1 MKLCTLTIIALLL
14 IGFAGAAEPRINT
27 AQINWTQS
35 LPSGEGIKFSG
46 TAPGTTTGIL
56 YSDSGTLKFGD
67 SAVGGSESAPCD
79 IVCYYDGTNC
89 HADWAN
95 GTALMIHADNTTA
108 IQAAIDGL
116 PDGGV
121 ILLKSK
127 IVLTTSL
134 SSTADISFI
143 GLGYQT
149 GLSGTADPL
158 LTIDGDDAGDLKM
171 YATPHNVLWNMLIET
186 TSDNNGVETT
196 GRTHGMCFEK
206 VAFLARGNGTLLELS
221 NWRIGTVKN
230 CYFSQEENTTTAT
243 STGLKITGNATYGM
257 TNGAVTTC
265 VFWDLSV
272 GINATGVNKTEHCG
286 LRITDSNFQN
296 CASKSIKANTVDDI
310 QIIGCMVDSKYNPNQ
325 IELINTFPVRI
336 EGNYIAMSGTGKG
349 IKIDSDTAVI
359 EYVIIS
365 GNTIVNYDAGKGD
378 GIYIGRVEQVKF
390 SLLDSNSIKGFARGI
405 HYDKDGAGTY
415 HDQPIV
421 SNNLLILDTTG
432 LEANGMS
439 NGVITGNVFAGT
451 STAYRATKTTG
462 MKVAHNYGLATHD
475 T

>member
-127 IVLTTSL
+127 FVLTSGL
-134 SSTADISFI
+134 SSTADIAFV
-143 GLGYQT
+143 GTGYQT
-149 GLSGTADPL
+149 GFSGTADPL
-158 LTIDGDDAGDLKM
+158 LTIDGDDSGDVKM
-171 YATPHNVLWNMLIET
+171 YATPHNVLKDLAIDT
-186 TSDNNGVETT
+186 LSDNNGVETT

-206 VAFLARGNGTLLELS
+206 VTFLARGNGTLLELY
-221 NWRIGTVKN
+221 NWRIGAVKN
-230 CYFSQEENTTTAT
+230 CHFSQEENTTTAT
-243 STGLKITGNATYGM
+243 STGLLITGNSTYGM
-257 TNGAVTTC
+257 TNCAVTTC

-310 QIIGCMVDSKYNPNQ
+310 QIIGCMVDSTYNPNQ
-325 IELINTFPVRI
+325 IELINAFPARI
-336 EGNYIAMSGTGKG
+336 EGNYIAMRGTGKG

-359 EYVIIS
+359 EYITIS
-365 GNTIVNYDAGKGD
+365 GNSIFNYDAPNGD
-378 GIYIGRVEQVKF
+378 GVYIGGAEQVKF
-390 SLLDSNSIKGFARGI
+390 SIVSDNTIKGFARGI

-415 HDQPIV
+415 HDQAIV

-432 LEANGMS
+432 LTGNGMA
-439 NGVITGNVFAGT
+439 NGVIVGNVFAGV
-451 STAYRATKTTG
+451 SSAYTATKTTG

>member
-1 MKLCTLTIIALLL
+1 MKKLILILALVLLL
-14 IGFAGAAEPRINT
+14 CSCVDGATKIGLDRL
-27 AQINWTQS
+27 NWSQS
-35 LPSGEGIKFSG
+35 IDGIKFSG
-46 TAPGTTTGIL
+46 TAPASTTGVL
-56 YSDSGTLKFGD
+56 YNDSGTLKFNGA
-67 SAVGGSESAPCD
+67 SVGGSESAPCD
-79 IVCYYDGTNC
+79 IVCYHDGTNC

-95 GTALMIHADNTTA
+95 GTALMIHANNTTA
-108 IQAAIDGL
+108 LQAAIDGL

-127 IVLTTSL
+127 FVLTSGL
-134 SSTADISFI
+134 SSTADIAFV
-143 GLGYQT
+143 GTGYQA

-158 LTIDGDDAGDLKM
+158 LTIDGDDSGDVKM
-171 YATPHNVLWNMLIET
+171 HATPHNVLWNMLIET
-186 TSDNNGVETT
+186 ISDNNGVETT

-206 VAFLARGNGTLLELS
+206 VTFLARGNGTLLELY
-221 NWRIGTVKN
+221 NWRIGAVKN

-243 STGLKITGNATYGM
+243 STGLLITGNSTCGM
-257 TNGAVTTC
+257 TNCAVTTC

-272 GINATGVNKTEHCG
+272 GINATGINKTEHCG

-310 QIIGCMVDSKYNPNQ
+310 QIIGCMVDSTYNPNQ
-325 IELINTFPVRI
+325 IELINAFPVRI
-336 EGNYIAMSGTGKG
+336 EGNYIAMRGTGKG

-359 EYVIIS
+359 QYVIIS
-365 GNTIVNYDAGKGD
+365 GNKIVNYDSGNGD
-378 GIYIGRVEQVKF
+378 GIYIGGVEQVKF
-390 SLLDSNSIKGFARGI
+390 SVLDGNSITGFARGI

-421 SNNLLILDTTG
+421 SNNLLISDTTCIEG
-432 LEANGMS
+432 NGMA
-439 NGVITGNVFAGT
+439 NGVIVGNVFAGT
-451 STAYRATKTTG
+451 TYPYTATKATG